1 MIHLIASGATPLEY
15 VSSGN
20 LISQDGFLHRR
31 RNLDTFVLLF
41 GIKGTL
47 YITQGENN
55 LTLSPNTYLILF
67 PGMEHYGTSPSHGEL
82 SYFWCHFRLRSE
94 TDLYIQTTE
103 LMQLITT
110 RGRHKEGDAWD
121 VYFLSESGS
130 LREPGRVELLFHQV
144 LDIAREP
151 AHSPYETHYALSL
164 LMMEIS
170 NQFYLAA
177 RNESFQRSKPSMRI
191 YEVLEWLRTNFA
203 QTCSLQELATRFSYH
218 PTYLSAAFKRE
229 SGIAL
234 VPYITKLRIA
244 AAKEMLLKSEML
256 VAEIAEACGF
266 TDDKHFMKVFKAHEY
281 TTPTQY
287 RYSFDRRRVN
297 KE

>member
-1 MIHLIASGATPLEY
+1 MMEKLKQLSITDGLTKLFNSRYFHTQLE
-15 VSSGN
+15 N
-20 LISQDGFLHRR
+20 EINRTRR
-31 RNLDTFVLLF
+31 YQR
-41 GIKGTL
+41 
-47 YITQGENN
+47 
-55 LTLSPNTYLILF
+55 P
-67 PGMEHYGTSPSHGEL
+67 
-82 SYFWCHFRLRSE
+82 
-94 TDLYIQTTE
+94 
-103 LMQLITT
+103 
-110 RGRHKEGDAWD
+110 
-121 VYFLSESGS
+121 
-130 LREPGRVELLFHQV
+130 
-144 LDIAREP
+144 
-151 AHSPYETHYALSL
+151 LSL

-244 AAKEMLLKSEML
+244 AAKEMLLKSEMRI
-256 VAEIAEACGF
+256 AEIAEACGF